1 MKIRLTILTENNK
14 KRNENLTEDKV
25 KETWQF
31 ILNMLSSL
39 SDNEDKAIVENVEFV
54 ESLEATP

>member
-25 KETWQF
+25 KETWQY

-39 SDNEDKAIVENVEFV
+39 SENEDKAIVENVEFV
-54 ESLEATP
+54 ELLED

>member
-14 KRNENLTEDKV
+14 KRNENLTEAKV

-39 SDNEDKAIVENVEFV
+39 SENEDKAIVENVEFV
-54 ESLEATP
+54 ELLED

>member
-25 KETWQF
+25 KEIWQF

-54 ESLEATP
+54 ELLED

>member
-39 SDNEDKAIVENVEFV
+39 SEDEDKAIVENVEFV
-54 ESLEATP
+54 ELLED

>member
-1 MKIRLTILTENNK
+1 MKVRLTILTENNK

-25 KETWQF
+25 KEAWQY

-54 ESLEATP
+54 ELLED

>member
-39 SDNEDKAIVENVEFV
+39 SENEDKAIVENVEFV
-54 ESLEATP
+54 ELLED

>member
-25 KETWQF
+25 KEAWQY

-39 SDNEDKAIVENVEFV
+39 SKNEDKAIVENVEFV
-54 ESLEATP
+54 ELLED

>member
-39 SDNEDKAIVENVEFV
+39 SENEDKAIVENVEFV
-54 ESLEATP
+54 ELLKD

>member
-25 KETWQF
+25 KKVWQY

-39 SDNEDKAIVENVEFV
+39 SENEDKAIVENVEL
-54 ESLEATP
+54 LED

>member
-39 SDNEDKAIVENVEFV
+39 SENEDKAIVENAEFV
-54 ESLEATP
+54 ELLED

>member
-39 SDNEDKAIVENVEFV
+39 SENEDKAIVENVEFV
-54 ESLEATP
+54 ESLEDTP

>member
-31 ILNMLSSL
+31 ILNMISSL
-39 SDNEDKAIVENVEFV
+39 SENEDKAIVENVEL
-54 ESLEATP
+54 LED

>member
-39 SDNEDKAIVENVEFV
+39 SDNGDKAIVENVEFV
-54 ESLEATP
+54 ELLED

>member
-25 KETWQF
+25 KEAWQY

-39 SDNEDKAIVENVEFV
+39 SENEDKAIVENVEFV
-54 ESLEATP
+54 ELLED

>member
-25 KETWQF
+25 KEAWQY

-39 SDNEDKAIVENVEFV
+39 SKNEKAIVENVEFV
-54 ESLEATP
+54 ELLED

>member
-25 KETWQF
+25 KEAWQF

-39 SDNEDKAIVENVEFV
+39 SENEDKAIVENVEFV
-54 ESLEATP
+54 ELLED

>member
-25 KETWQF
+25 KEAWQY
-31 ILNMLSSL
+31 ILNMLSPL
-39 SDNEDKAIVENVEFV
+39 SENEDKAIVENVEFV
-54 ESLEATP
+54 ED

>member
-25 KETWQF
+25 KEAWQF

-39 SDNEDKAIVENVEFV
+39 SENEDKAIVENVEL
-54 ESLEATP
+54 LED

>member
-25 KETWQF
+25 KEAWQY
-31 ILNMLSSL
+31 ILNMLNSL
-39 SDNEDKAIVENVEFV
+39 SENEDKAIIENVEFV
-54 ESLEATP
+54 ED

>member
-31 ILNMLSSL
+31 ILNMISSL

-54 ESLEATP
+54 ELLED

>member
-31 ILNMLSSL
+31 VLNMLSSL

-54 ESLEATP
+54 ELLED

>member
-25 KETWQF
+25 KETWQY

-54 ESLEATP
+54 ELLED

>member
-25 KETWQF
+25 KEAWQY
-31 ILNMLSSL
+31 ILNILSSL
-39 SDNEDKAIVENVEFV
+39 SENKDKAIVENVEFV
-54 ESLEATP
+54 ELLED

>member
-25 KETWQF
+25 KEAWQF
-31 ILNMLSSL
+31 ILNMLNSL
-39 SDNEDKAIVENVEFV
+39 SENEDKAIVENVEFV
-54 ESLEATP
+54 ELLED

>member
-25 KETWQF
+25 KEAWQY

-54 ESLEATP
+54 ELLED

>member
-1 MKIRLTILTENNK
+1 MKIRITILTENNK

-39 SDNEDKAIVENVEFV
+39 SENEDKAIVENVEFV
-54 ESLEATP
+54 ELLKD

>member
-39 SDNEDKAIVENVEFV
+39 SENEDKAIVENVEFV
-54 ESLEATP
+54 ELLGD

>member
-31 ILNMLSSL
+31 ILNMLNSL
-39 SDNEDKAIVENVEFV
+39 SENGDKAIVENVEFV
-54 ESLEATP
+54 ELLED

>member
-31 ILNMLSSL
+31 ILNVLSSL

-54 ESLEATP
+54 ELLED

>member
-54 ESLEATP
+54 ELLGD

>member
-31 ILNMLSSL
+31 ILNILSSL
-39 SDNEDKAIVENVEFV
+39 SENEDKAIVENVEFV
-54 ESLEATP
+54 ELLED

>member
-14 KRNENLTEDKV
+14 KRNENLTEAKV
-25 KETWQF
+25 KEAWQF

-39 SDNEDKAIVENVEFV
+39 SENEDKAIVENVEFV
-54 ESLEATP
+54 ELLED

>member
-14 KRNENLTEDKV
+14 KRNENLTEAKV

-54 ESLEATP
+54 ELLED

>member
-31 ILNMLSSL
+31 ILNMFSSL
-39 SDNEDKAIVENVEFV
+39 SENEDKVIVENVEL
-54 ESLEATP
+54 LED